1 MGNSEKLEND
11 DNLNKK
17 NQVKK
22 VRIIKSGYRDESLLK
37 DFYNFLKKKRYS
49 GSFWSGRS

>member
-22 VRIIKSGYRDESLLK
+22 VRIIKSGYGDESLLK